1 MGNVGKLERVNVM
14 KNSRK
19 LYFVLFALV
28 VFGLGC
34 QDHGDS
40 AKSSSQN
47 EAFIAEA
54 ACGECQ
60 FGLDGDSCDLAV
72 RIAGEAYFVDG
83 SGIDDHGDAHA
94 DDGFCNAVR
103 EASVQGEIVNGRF
116 VAKLFKL
123 LPEGGE

>member
-1 MGNVGKLERVNVM
+1 M

-34 QDHGDS
+34 QHYGDS

-47 EAFIAEA
+47 EPFIAEA
-54 ACGECQ
+54 ACGQCQ
-60 FGLDGDSCDLAV
+60 FGLEGESCDLAV
-72 RIAGEAYFVDG
+72 RIAGKAYFVDG

-94 DDGFCNAVR
+94 SDGFCNAVR
-103 EASVQGEIVNGRF
+103 KASVQGEIIDGRF

-123 LPEGGE
+123 LPEGDK